1 MIHNLFPVVRDDFL
15 AHLQQPTDL
24 STLVHYVVA
33 DRYHFLKTNASLLEI
48 LLTQLLVDGQVRQ
61 LFLEVIVAS
70 RPAFENSVLKM
81 VFEEQLVRAEI
92 TLSDFIRTIVGQLLA
107 YFFQNKLMPT
117 DQVDEATDLAR
128 IERIIINGLQ

>member
-1 MIHNLFPVVRDDFL
+1 M
-15 AHLQQPTDL
+15 
-24 STLVHYVVA
+24 
-33 DRYHFLKTNASLLEI
+33 
-48 LLTQLLVDGQVRQ
+48 LTQLLVDGQVRQ